1 MSDIK
6 SDINL
11 GNEENSFQK
20 VTYLSNAIRND
31 NFQGNSK
38 PKNIV
43 SKKVKIILPNL
54 SKSSILLMNNKI
66 SEKEKF
72 MNKNIKN
79 ENKDATNSII
89 LNNSINNK
97 IEKKKKLN
105 LNKSVSLPSLKENN
119 IILNG
124 TQIKECSSIKNY
136 NFSNKILNKSYNQN
150 LLNFNKSRQKI
161 KNNLLSNND
170 NRFENSSLNREKLFD
185 LKSNKNINISK
196 SCINYKNTKNITNST
211 FKISKIK
218 LNETIIDKKLF
229 KKLNSSLSCKNSEIK
244 SFYRPDST
252 IIRIPKHS
260 KFFKISQKDSISARR
275 IYKHYLR
282 KSQGEFAE
290 PIRNYKKFFDDRSK
304 TILEKLSRIYGENEN
319 FLSIIKELKD
329 NKKLAYKEDFNV
341 EEYQSTI
348 VELLDQRVSPKYL
361 LELQNIY
368 RDLNK
373 KLYGVVE
380 PKGRF
385 TLLAEKLKYNLPL
398 YLLEKLKQLDKD
410 SVINRMKY
418 YNKFKRFKDKKLITL
433 FNNKSMSENKNYNLK
448 IKKIIKIDGKRE

>member
-150 LLNFNKSRQKI
+150 LLNFNLINFFYSR
-161 KNNLLSNND
+161 N
-170 NRFENSSLNREKLFD
+170 
-185 LKSNKNINISK
+185 
-196 SCINYKNTKNITNST
+196 
-211 FKISKIK
+211 
-218 LNETIIDKKLF
+218 
-229 KKLNSSLSCKNSEIK
+229 
-244 SFYRPDST
+244 
-252 IIRIPKHS
+252 
-260 KFFKISQKDSISARR
+260 
-275 IYKHYLR
+275 
-282 KSQGEFAE
+282 
-290 PIRNYKKFFDDRSK
+290 
-304 TILEKLSRIYGENEN
+304 
-319 FLSIIKELKD
+319 
-329 NKKLAYKEDFNV
+329 
-341 EEYQSTI
+341 
-348 VELLDQRVSPKYL
+348 
-361 LELQNIY
+361 
-368 RDLNK
+368 
-373 KLYGVVE
+373 
-380 PKGRF
+380 
-385 TLLAEKLKYNLPL
+385 
-398 YLLEKLKQLDKD
+398 
-410 SVINRMKY
+410 
-418 YNKFKRFKDKKLITL
+418 
-433 FNNKSMSENKNYNLK
+433 
-448 IKKIIKIDGKRE
+448 